1 MMGRTSRVTVE
12 IEKLDT
18 AEMRVLSGNNEF
30 HITQVECGGYRVYP
44 EPDASP
50 LVFPPKIH
58 ESFVEALGT
67 AVEYC
72 VDP

>member
-18 AEMRVLSGNNEF
+18 AEMRVLSGNSEF
-30 HITQVECGGYRVYP
+30 HIMQVEGGGYRVYP

-50 LVFPPKIH
+50 LVFAPSIYD
-58 ESFVEALGT
+58 SFAEALGT

-72 VDP
+72 LES